1 MTRSADALKARKRRE
16 GRNVRCE
23 HAKNARDGPPDDP
36 RAVRTMVP
44 ARRSGANFAK
54 SCEGAP
60 WFGGHLF
67 LGGSSGVTSGAVAEV
82 RTYEVNR
89 VHGR

>member
-44 ARRSGANFAK
+44 ARRSGAKFAK

-60 WFGGHLF
+60 WFGDIFVRRGQF
-67 LGGSSGVTSGAVAEV
+67 GGDIAGAFA
-82 RTYEVNR
+82 RGT
-89 VHGR
+89 HI